1 MARGGE
7 QSLLDLR
14 RAINSLVGDRA
25 FFRSLKQT
33 IRRRTPGLFV
43 RLKAGFG
50 DLRDEATWT
59 RLLSPD
65 EREQHYLVRQFD
77 ASPAEIRRNH
87 ELNGEFLRQPRPVE
101 SINWLIPPFEHAYG
115 GVVTILRF
123 AARLLSAHGID
134 SRILIYDYPGAD
146 IVNPAYPDLDLER
159 MRRAIA
165 RHFPALESKV
175 MLYRDAGVA
184 ALPPADVAVA
194 TYWTS
199 AYIVSKMENVRAKFY
214 FIQDYEPSF
223 NEGGTKYGLIDTTYR
238 LGLLRLVNTP
248 GLLDWVTLLHGG
260 EGTAFVPS
268 VDRKVYYPPRA
279 EDAGASGGDRAVRVF
294 FYARPGASRNG
305 FMLGAEALKRIK
317 AIYGERVRIVTAGMD
332 WEPLHYGLE
341 GVLENRGLL
350 KSSEEVAELYR
361 SCDIGL
367 VFMYSKHPS
376 YQPFEFM
383 ATGCAVVTNH
393 NSATRWLLKDG
404 ENALLVEPTAA
415 AVAEAIGALID
426 DASLRRRLVE
436 RGYESVP
443 ASSWEEVIDEACRR
457 AGLLREF

>member
-1 MARGGE
+1 
-7 QSLLDLR
+7 
-14 RAINSLVGDRA
+14 
-25 FFRSLKQT
+25 
-33 IRRRTPGLFV
+33 
-43 RLKAGFG
+43 
-50 DLRDEATWT
+50 
-59 RLLSPD
+59 
-65 EREQHYLVRQFD
+65 
-77 ASPAEIRRNH
+77 
-87 ELNGEFLRQPRPVE
+87 LNREFLERARPVK

-123 AARLLSAHGID
+123 AARLQEAHGVD
-134 SRILIYDYPGAD
+134 SRIVIYDYPGAD
-146 IVNPAYPDLDLER
+146 IVNPAYPNLDLER
-159 MRRAIA
+159 MRSAIA
-165 RHFPALESKV
+165 RHFPVLAPKV
-175 MLYRDAGVA
+175 MLTRRAGTEELPAADA
-184 ALPPADVAVA
+184 AVA

-248 GLLDWVTLLHGG
+248 GLLDWIKLLHGG

-268 VDRKVYYPPRA
+268 VDRKIYHPRA
-279 EDAGASGGDRAVRVF
+279 EGEGACGRAVRVF

-317 AIYGERVRIVTAGMD
+317 AAYGERVEIVTAGMD

-341 GVLENRGLL
+341 GVLTNRGLL

-367 VFMYSKHPS
+367 VFMYSRHPS

-404 ENALLVEPTAA
+404 ENALLVEPMAA
-415 AVAEAIGALID
+415 SVAEAIGTLID
-426 DASLRRRLVE
+426 DADLRRRLVA
-436 RGYESVP
+436 RGYASVP
-443 ASSWEEVIDEACRR
+443 SSTWDEVIDDACRR
-457 AGLLREF
+457 AGLLR